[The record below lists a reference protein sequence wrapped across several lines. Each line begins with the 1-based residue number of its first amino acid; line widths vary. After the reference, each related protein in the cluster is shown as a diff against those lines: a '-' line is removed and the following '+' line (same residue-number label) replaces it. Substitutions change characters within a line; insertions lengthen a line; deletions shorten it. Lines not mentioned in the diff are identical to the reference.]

1 MRRILSTLF
10 CITFVVSSSALA
22 DDGLIRLKSAYSVTQ
37 TLDRFEQSVKSKG
50 LTIFARID
58 HAEGAE
64 AVDKVLRPT
73 VLLIFGNPKVGTL
86 LMQSNQTAGIDL
98 PLKLLAWQDAEGQVW
113 IAYNDPQWIA
123 QRHGIKDRAAVVAK
137 IRKAM
142 AGFAAAATG
151 ADGPENNAD
160 N

>member
-1 MRRILSTLF
+1 MRRILLILS
-10 CITFVVSSSALA
+10 CMTFIVPSSALA
-22 DDGLIRLKSAYSVTQ
+22 DEGLIRLKSAYSVTQ

-50 LTIFARID
+50 MTIFARID

-64 AVDKVLRPT
+64 AVGKVLRPT
-73 VLLIFGNPKVGTL
+73 ALLIFGNPKVGTL

-137 IRKAM
+137 MRKAM
-142 AGFAAAATG
+142 AGFAAAARG